1 MSIFE
6 GKRQTNMTPRERI
19 LKTCN
24 FQEPDRVPIDIGGS
38 QVSGLCIDHYCDLLR
53 YLNIEELPKVYEQFE
68 MLARVEEPIRKRLR
82 GDVISLENPSMR
94 WGLHNKEWKKWR
106 TFKGNEVLMPGDFNP
121 VIDEKGA
128 LILNDANGNPIARMA
143 KDTLYFEFACGTE
156 MSKEIVKMDPKKWK
170 DSIVLYTDEELKQI
184 AAEAK
189 NLHENTD
196 FAVFGEF
203 GRGGLGS
210 NGLFAGH
217 KVTDWFCILLTE
229 REYADEILQATAE
242 RAVENA
248 KLYLEAVGDSIDI
261 IFVSG
266 TDFGTQRVEFFRP
279 EIWHDLF
286 LPRYKMVNDY
296 IHKNSRAKTFIH
308 SCGSIYNIIEY
319 IIAAGFDILNPVQ
332 VTAGNMDAARL
343 KEKFGGRIVFWGGG
357 VDTQTVLPFGTE
369 DEVREQVKERIK
381 IFAPGG
387 GFVFNPTHCIQYGV
401 PPKNL
406 LAAADTAYE
415 YGTYPIK

>member
-1 MSIFE
+1 
-6 GKRQTNMTPRERI
+6 MTPRERV
-19 LKTCN
+19 LKACN

-53 YLNIEELPKVYEQFE
+53 YLNIDELPKVYEQFE

-128 LILNDANGNPIARMA
+128 LILNDKDGIPISRMA

-156 MSKEIVKMDPKKWK
+156 MSKEIIKTDPKKWK
-170 DSIVLYTDEELKQI
+170 DSIALYTDEELKQI

-189 NLHENTD
+189 NLHENTEY
-196 FAVFGEF
+196 AVFGEF

-229 REYADEILQATAE
+229 REYAGEILQATAE

-248 KLYLEAVGDSIDI
+248 KLYLEAVGDNIDI
-261 IFVSG
+261 IFISG
-266 TDFGTQRVEFFRP
+266 TDFGTQRIEFFRP
-279 EIWHDLF
+279 EIWYDLF
-286 LPRYKMVNDY
+286 MPRYKMVNDY
-296 IHKNSRAKTFIH
+296 IHKSSCAKTFIH
-308 SCGSIYNIIEY
+308 SCGSIYNIIED
-319 IIAAGFDILNPVQ
+319 IIASGFDILNPVQ

-343 KEKFGGRIVFWGGG
+343 KDKFGGRIVFWGGG

-415 YGTYPIK
+415 YGTYPIE

>member
-1 MSIFE
+1 
-6 GKRQTNMTPRERI
+6 MTPRERI

-38 QVSGLCIDHYCDLLR
+38 QVSGLCIDHYCDLLS
-53 YLNIEELPKVYEQFE
+53 YLNIDELPKVYEQFE

-128 LILNDANGNPIARMA
+128 LILKDGNGTPIARMA

-170 DSIVLYTDEELKQI
+170 DSIELYTDKELKQI

-189 NLHENTD
+189 NLHENTEY
-196 FAVFGEF
+196 AVFGEF

-248 KLYLEAVGDSIDI
+248 KLYLEAVGDNIDI

>member
-1 MSIFE
+1 
-6 GKRQTNMTPRERI
+6 MTPRERI

-229 REYADEILQATAE
+229 REYADEILQVTAE